1 MSALALA
8 ATSFTAA
15 QNISTIA
22 GNGLPGFSGDGA
34 VATSATLSGAN
45 GIALDRFGNVFV
57 ADSFNHRIRK
67 IALDGKISTIAGT
80 GVQGFSGDGAE
91 ATKAALNYPVHL
103 AFAADGTL
111 LIADNGNHRV
121 RRVGTNGIISTVA
134 GNGTEGFAGDGG
146 AATAAQLNNP
156 VGVAT
161 GANGS
166 IYIGDAQ
173 NHRVRR
179 VDTNGVISTVAG
191 NGTAGF
197 AGDGGAATA
206 AQLNFPGA
214 IYVAANGDLLIADYA
229 NNRVRRVASDGII
242 STFAGTGT
250 AGATGDGAAA
260 TAAQLSGPF
269 HLAGGT
275 NGSVLIVDQIGGRVR
290 SVASDGKISTVVGGG
305 SAFGDGD
312 LATNAVLSSPSGV
325 AVDAA
330 GQLFIS
336 DRGVYRVRK
345 VASPVKIL
353 TEYRFAASDYY
364 FYTARDAEKQLLD
377 GIADWSRTG
386 QYMLVNE
393 KNDAGTSPLQR
404 YYFDRVAQNKS
415 RGSHFYTL
423 IPSEIDALFAL
434 NPNNATT
441 AGLPF
446 REGIEAYAFAPA
458 AVGVNGSCP
467 SNTSAVYRAF
477 RNATVAPDN
486 PTHRFSSDIAT
497 YNALVA
503 AGWSAEGVVFCTTS
517 AP

>member
-161 GANGS
+161 GGNGS

-312 LATNAVLSSPSGV
+312 LATKAVLSSPS
-325 AVDAA
+325 
-330 GQLFIS
+330 
-336 DRGVYRVRK
+336 
-345 VASPVKIL
+345 
-353 TEYRFAASDYY
+353 
-364 FYTARDAEKQLLD
+364 
-377 GIADWSRTG
+377 
-386 QYMLVNE
+386 
-393 KNDAGTSPLQR
+393 
-404 YYFDRVAQNKS
+404 
-415 RGSHFYTL
+415 
-423 IPSEIDALFAL
+423 
-434 NPNNATT
+434 
-441 AGLPF
+441 
-446 REGIEAYAFAPA
+446 
-458 AVGVNGSCP
+458 
-467 SNTSAVYRAF
+467 
-477 RNATVAPDN
+477 
-486 PTHRFSSDIAT
+486 
-497 YNALVA
+497 
-503 AGWSAEGVVFCTTS
+503 
-517 AP
+517 